1 MKVERKVLKSIS
13 ELSMFKY
20 VLVSYLIF
28 FILFVIMFAV
38 AALVGRALLAASGLT
53 IQDLIVGLIGSILPM
68 DIISS
73 FIPGFNIAEMTGG
86 LSGGLVGGGILGIV
100 LFVII
105 GLVAS
110 VFAAALAAFSTW
122 ILNVIL
128 RIVGGI
134 ELRFVPGKNIN
145 TDKSPLEEKYEQN
158 MFESKPGNR

>member
-38 AALVGRALLAASGLT
+38 AALIGRALLAASGLT
-53 IQDLIVGLIGSILPM
+53 IQDLIVGLIGSIIPM

-73 FIPGFNIAEMTGG
+73 FIPGINIAEMVDG

-100 LFVII
+100 LFIII

-134 ELRFVPGKNIN
+134 ELRFAPGKNIN

-158 MFESKPGNR
+158 MFESKLDNR

>member
-28 FILFVIMFAV
+28 FILFVIIFAV
-38 AALVGRALLAASGLT
+38 AALLGWALLATSGLT
-53 IQDLIVGLIGSILPM
+53 VQDLIVGLIGSFLPM

-73 FIPGFNIAEMTGG
+73 FIPGINIAEMVGG
-86 LSGGLVGGGILGIV
+86 LSGGLGGGILGIV
-100 LFVII
+100 LFII
-105 GLVAS
+105 VGLVAS
-110 VFAAALAAFSTW
+110 VFAAAMAAFSTW

-134 ELRFVPGKNIN
+134 ELRFAPGKDIS
-145 TDKSPLEEKYEQN
+145 TGKSPLEEKYEQN
-158 MFESKPGNR
+158 MFESKLNNR

>member
-1 MKVERKVLKSIS
+1 MKVERRVLKSIS

-28 FILFVIMFAV
+28 FILFVIIFAV
-38 AALVGRALLAASGLT
+38 AALLGWALLATSGLT
-53 IQDLIVGLIGSILPM
+53 VQDLIGSLIGS
-68 DIISS
+68 
-73 FIPGFNIAEMTGG
+73 FFPGINIAGMVGG
-86 LSGGLVGGGILGIV
+86 LGGGMLGIV
-100 LFVII
+100 LFIII

-134 ELRFVPGKNIN
+134 ELRFTPSKNIS

-158 MFESKPGNR
+158 MFESKLNNR

>member
-28 FILFVIMFAV
+28 FILFVIIFAV
-38 AALVGRALLAASGLT
+38 AALLGWALLATSGLT
-53 IQDLIVGLIGSILPM
+53 VQDLIVGLIGSFLPM

-73 FIPGFNIAEMTGG
+73 FIPGINIAEMVGG
-86 LSGGLVGGGILGIV
+86 LSGGIGGGILGIV
-100 LFVII
+100 LFIII

-134 ELRFVPGKNIN
+134 ELRFVPSKNIN

-158 MFESKPGNR
+158 MFESKSSNR

>member
-1 MKVERKVLKSIS
+1 MKVERRVVKSIS
-13 ELSMFKY
+13 ELSIFKF

-53 IQDLIVGLIGSILPM
+53 IQDIIVGLIGSILPM

-73 FIPGFNIAEMTGG
+73 FIPGFNIAEMAGG
-86 LSGGLVGGGILGIV
+86 LGGGLVGGGILGLV
-100 LFVII
+100 LFII
-105 GLVAS
+105 VGLVAS

-134 ELRFVPGKNIN
+134 ELRFAPGKNIN

-158 MFESKPGNR
+158 LFESRTNNP